1 MVTRVPPIGLD
12 LQDIAIIINEDKRTR
27 EEIGLLFEKFDG
39 WKGPPLTVYSSELF
53 FEGPLKK
60 ISGSRAQE
68 RYFLLFDNLLVI
80 AKKSSVTGRFKIVGT
95 LFTQGCK
102 CESLP
107 DGEHTHG
114 KVSITNGFRL
124 FHVEKQRWYMLIA
137 KDAAEKA
144 TWIDAFAKDQEKI
157 AQNTKVRWF
166 SRFAGPVPAPLAKR
180 GGYSSPLAPRH

>member
-1 MVTRVPPIGLD
+1 M
-12 LQDIAIIINEDKRTR
+12 
-27 EEIGLLFEKFDG
+27 
-39 WKGPPLTVYSSELF
+39 
-53 FEGPLKK
+53 EGPLKK
-60 ISGSRAQE
+60 ISGSNAQE

-124 FHVEKQRWYMLIA
+124 FNVEKQRWYMLIA
-137 KDAAEKA
+137 KDATEKA
-144 TWIDAFAKDQEKI
+144 TWIEAFAKDQEKI
-157 AQNTKVRWF
+157 AQNTKVRVVF
-166 SRFAGPVPAPLAKR
+166 FGGVCTAHFKEYSGAPVPPPARLATRGWRPLR
-180 GGYSSPLAPRH
+180 Y